1 MLAPSSRRDA
11 SFSVLHFFPARH
23 EYERILI
30 IIKSFFALTLFL
42 FRQNGG
48 VGKSYQHGPF
58 SIAYPKLA
66 FQTADNVLCLLS
78 FTCSKELRDDRNF
91 LALRLGKGVSL
102 QVWGTTVLLTE

>member
-23 EYERILI
+23 EYERILM
-30 IIKSFFALTLFL
+30 IIKSFALTLFL

-66 FQTADNVLCLLS
+66 FQTPDDVLCLLA

-102 QVWGTTVLLTE
+102 QVWGTIVLLTE